1 MRMRFSTHAFL
12 WSFIPFALLLAGSF
26 WVIQQRVQTT
36 VRGGLRSSLREA
48 HMSMARLRKENEL
61 QNSRFLQIVAENPSL
76 KAGLQLLLAERKSG
90 AAQRTVEDQLR
101 ETAETL
107 RFDFLLISNSDGV
120 PLAGIVRV
128 DDQLVALDIHRLAP
142 PRQGFFTLG
151 GSTYQIASFPI
162 DTNSENIGILS
173 IGERFDLSELSTPT
187 VLARNGKVLQSSVP
201 NASAAELEAALGRCG
216 DQAECETKIAGE
228 TYLTLAA
235 DSIDFGDGYS
245 LRSLQSV
252 DSVSVPVQGV
262 LRKVFLFAGLG
273 ALLAA
278 AALSFF
284 SSRSIVKP
292 IGSVVSSLRES
303 ELTGT
308 LPTFQTA
315 PETIQEIRELSE
327 SFNRAAAAVRDSRES
342 LQQAYE
348 EFVGSLASSLDARDD
363 YTAGHSRRVSEYSCM
378 IAEEMNVGE
387 RDLEIIRVGALLHD
401 IGKIGVMDSV
411 LRKNGKLTTEE
422 ILLVQQ
428 HPSIGRRILEGVRGF
443 QIYLPIVELH
453 HENWNGTGYPLHLC
467 DVKVPL
473 GARIV
478 HVADAYDAMTSA
490 RPYRSALRHED
501 AMRELKRFAGVQF
514 DPDIVK
520 ALIRVDQKGRLS
532 RTVPD
537 SAPSR
542 HLLSVAKGRAERDTP
557 DGLTLE
563 GKLG

>member
-1 MRMRFSTHAFL
+1 MRMRFATRAFL

-26 WVIQQRVQTT
+26 WAIQQRVQTT
-36 VRGGLRSSLREA
+36 VRDGLRSSLREA

-76 KAGLQLLLAERKSG
+76 KAGLQLLLSDRKSG

-101 ETAETL
+101 EIAETL
-107 RFDFLLISNSDGV
+107 RFDFLLISNSDGL

-142 PRQGFFTLG
+142 PQRGFFTLG
-151 GSTYQIASFPI
+151 GSTYQVASFPI
-162 DTNSENIGILS
+162 DTNSENIGVLS

-187 VLARNGKVLQSSVP
+187 VLARNGKVLRSSVP
-201 NASAAELEAALGRCG
+201 NASPAELDAALARCG
-216 DQAECETKIAGE
+216 EQAECETRIAGE

-235 DSIDFGDGYS
+235 DSIDFGDGYT

-252 DSVSVPVQGV
+252 VSVSGPVQGV
-262 LRKVFLFAGLG
+262 LRKVFLFASLG
-273 ALLAA
+273 ALFAA

-284 SSRSIVKP
+284 SSRSIVRP
-292 IGSVVSSLRES
+292 IGAVVSSLRES

-308 LPTFQTA
+308 LPTFQTT
-315 PETIQEIRELSE
+315 PQTIQEIRELTE
-327 SFNRAAAAVRDSRES
+327 SFNRAAAAVHESRES

-363 YTAGHSRRVSEYSCM
+363 YTAGHSRRVSEYSCV
-378 IAEEMNVGE
+378 IAEEMHIGD

-411 LRKNGKLTTEE
+411 LRKAGKLTGEE
-422 ILLVQQ
+422 IMLVQQ

-443 QIYLPIVELH
+443 QVYLSIVELH
-453 HENWNGTGYPLHLC
+453 HENWNGTGYPLRLC

-490 RPYRSALRHED
+490 RPYRSARRHED
-501 AMRELKRFAGVQF
+501 AMLELKRFAGVQF
-514 DPDIVK
+514 DPQVVQ
-520 ALIRVDQKGRLS
+520 ALIRADQKGRIN
-532 RTVPD
+532 RVAQDP
-537 SAPSR
+537 APSR
-542 HLLSVAKGRAERDTP
+542 RLLSVSRAAAEGETPELQTSER
-557 DGLTLE
+557 
-563 GKLG
+563 KLG